1 MSKLESAHAA
11 LRNVAQDITEAHRC
25 FQHSKTG
32 RAILK
37 RGTSEYLKTCV
48 AAIQASAE
56 RKYMIYRLNELPNN
70 FFTTEETITLE
81 EVQDDLG
88 IYQDLLN
95 LGTEEGKG
103 YAVAVMTALRS
114 RLDYTIKRKIE
125 EERTT

>member
-1 MSKLESAHAA
+1 
-11 LRNVAQDITEAHRC
+11 
-25 FQHSKTG
+25 
-32 RAILK
+32 
-37 RGTSEYLKTCV
+37 
-48 AAIQASAE
+48 
-56 RKYMIYRLNELPNN
+56 MIYRLNELPNN

-125 EERTT
+125 DERTT